1 MINLPFL
8 MSGNQFVHSS
18 KLNNILITNSHQQR
32 TTDARCV
39 FSVKNTKSENYYQL
53 LSEIENY
60 KK

>member
-1 MINLPFL
+1 

-18 KLNNILITNSHQQR
+18 KLNDILIINSHQQR
-32 TTDARCV
+32 TFDARCV

>member
-1 MINLPFL
+1 

-18 KLNNILITNSHQQR
+18 KLNDILITNSRQQR
-32 TTDARCV
+32 TFNAICV